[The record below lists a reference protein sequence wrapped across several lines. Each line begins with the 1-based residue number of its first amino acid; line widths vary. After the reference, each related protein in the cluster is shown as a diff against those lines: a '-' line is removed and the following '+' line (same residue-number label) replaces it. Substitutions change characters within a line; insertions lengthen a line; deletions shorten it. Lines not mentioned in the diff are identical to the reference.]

1 MRAWEKNIRRVEP
14 YVPGE
19 QPKVDNVIKLN
30 TNENPYPPA
39 PKAYEAAKAFDMD
52 KLRLY
57 PDPECSALVHSIAQ
71 YYGMDDNEV
80 FTGVGSDDVLAMCFM
95 TFFNSEKPI
104 LFPDISYSFYSVW
117 ADLYRIPYETPALN
131 DKFEIVPEDYFKENG
146 GVIFPNPNAPTSRY
160 EDLSVIREILDHNQD
175 VIVIVDEAY
184 IDFAGESALSLLD
197 DYENLL
203 IVQTFSKSRSM
214 AGMRIGYAIGH
225 PELIKA
231 MNDVKYSFNSYTM
244 SQTALALGVEAVRD
258 DVYFKACTAKIRATR
273 EKAKQAFTDLGF
285 TYPEPGANF
294 IFVTH
299 PDYPAKELF
308 AALREKDIYV
318 RYFDKPRIN
327 NYLRVTIGTDE
338 QMAALFAFLKE
349 YMNR

>member
-1 MRAWEKNIRRVEP
+1 M
-14 YVPGE
+14 
-19 QPKVDNVIKLN
+19 
-30 TNENPYPPA
+30 
-39 PKAYEAAKAFDMD
+39 
-52 KLRLY
+52 
-57 PDPECSALVHSIAQ
+57 
-71 YYGMDDNEV
+71 
-80 FTGVGSDDVLAMCFM
+80 
-95 TFFNSEKPI
+95 
-104 LFPDISYSFYSVW
+104 
-117 ADLYRIPYETPALN
+117 
-131 DKFEIVPEDYFKENG
+131 
-146 GVIFPNPNAPTSRY
+146 
-160 EDLSVIREILDHNQD
+160 IREILDHNQD

-318 RYFDKPRIN
+318 RYFNKPRIN

-338 QMAALFAFLKE
+338 QMEALFAFLKE

>member
-1 MRAWEKNIRRVEP
+1 M
-14 YVPGE
+14 
-19 QPKVDNVIKLN
+19 
-30 TNENPYPPA
+30 
-39 PKAYEAAKAFDMD
+39 
-52 KLRLY
+52 
-57 PDPECSALVHSIAQ
+57 
-71 YYGMDDNEV
+71 
-80 FTGVGSDDVLAMCFM
+80 
-95 TFFNSEKPI
+95 
-104 LFPDISYSFYSVW
+104 
-117 ADLYRIPYETPALN
+117 
-131 DKFEIVPEDYFKENG
+131 
-146 GVIFPNPNAPTSRY
+146 IFPNPNAPTSRY

-184 IDFAGESALSLLD
+184 IDFAGESAMSLLD

-258 DVYFKACTAKIRATR
+258 DAYFKACTAKIRATR
-273 EKAKQAFTDLGF
+273 EKAKQEFTALGF

-338 QMAALFAFLKE
+338 QMEALFAFLKA
-349 YMNR
+349 YMSK

>member
-1 MRAWEKNIRRVEP
+1 M
-14 YVPGE
+14 
-19 QPKVDNVIKLN
+19 
-30 TNENPYPPA
+30 
-39 PKAYEAAKAFDMD
+39 
-52 KLRLY
+52 
-57 PDPECSALVHSIAQ
+57 
-71 YYGMDDNEV
+71 
-80 FTGVGSDDVLAMCFM
+80 
-95 TFFNSEKPI
+95 
-104 LFPDISYSFYSVW
+104 
-117 ADLYRIPYETPALN
+117 
-131 DKFEIVPEDYFKENG
+131 
-146 GVIFPNPNAPTSRY
+146 
-160 EDLSVIREILDHNQD
+160 IREILDHNQD

-244 SQTALALGVEAVRD
+244 SQTALAFGVEAVRD

>member
-1 MRAWEKNIRRVEP
+1 MVE
-14 YVPGE
+14 
-19 QPKVDNVIKLN
+19 LS
-30 TNENPYPPA
+30 
-39 PKAYEAAKAFDMD
+39 
-52 KLRLY
+52 L
-57 PDPECSALVHSIAQ
+57 IAICPQ
-71 YYGMDDNEV
+71 DYYQD
-80 FTGVGSDDVLAMCFM
+80 
-95 TFFNSEKPI
+95 
-104 LFPDISYSFYSVW
+104 
-117 ADLYRIPYETPALN
+117 
-131 DKFEIVPEDYFKENG
+131 NG

-160 EDLSVIREILDHNQD
+160 ENLSVIRDILNHNQD

-225 PELIKA
+225 PDLIKA

-273 EKAKQAFTDLGF
+273 EKAKQAFTALGF
-285 TYPEPGANF
+285 TYPEPGGNF

-338 QMAALFAFLKE
+338 QMEALFAFLKE

>member
-95 TFFNSEKPI
+95 TFFNSEKPV

-146 GVIFPNPNAPTSRY
+146 GVIFPNPNAPTSHY

-184 IDFAGESALSLLD
+184 IDFAGESAMSLLD

-273 EKAKQAFTDLGF
+273 EKAKQVFTDLGF

-308 AALREKDIYV
+308 AALRKKDIYV

-338 QMAALFAFLKE
+338 QMEALFAFLKE